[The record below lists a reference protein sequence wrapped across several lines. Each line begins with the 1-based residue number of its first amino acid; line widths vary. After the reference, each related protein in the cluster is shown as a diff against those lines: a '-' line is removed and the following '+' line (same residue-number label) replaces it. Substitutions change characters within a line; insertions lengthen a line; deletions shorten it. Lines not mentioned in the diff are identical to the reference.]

1 MTEAKQA
8 LVQNWLTKA
17 QQDLA
22 VARKLSREPDPY
34 LGAAIF
40 CCQQAAEKAV
50 KGSLFFTIKGLKRP
64 TTLKR

>member
-1 MTEAKQA
+1 MSEAKQE

-22 VARKLSREPDPY
+22 VACKLSGGSDPY

-40 CCQQAAEKAV
+40 YC
-50 KGSLFFTIKGLKRP
+50 
-64 TTLKR
+64 